1 MKRINKFVIL
11 WLILASIFLVYF
23 SPKTIAST
31 DLFIDSGACILID
44 ADYGKILYEKNSKQR
59 MYPASTT
66 KVMTAILTAEN
77 CNLQD
82 NVTVS
87 YWSINSVPAGYV
99 MGHITPGQVL
109 TVEQLLNITMV
120 ISANDAAYVLAEY
133 IANLDNPN
141 YLKDSSEEAKV
152 SFENS
157 IAKFSEMMNVK
168 AKELGCLD
176 TNFVNPNGIHNE
188 NHYSTAYDLSLIG
201 KYAYS
206 NSIIRNIASKSV
218 YNLPENSVNNYT
230 KYTTTNNLLKSNSKY
245 YYEYANGFKTGYT
258 DSAGHCII
266 ATAKKDDMNLI
277 VVILNG
283 TYLEDGTPTRENDCI
298 KLFNY
303 GFENYT
309 STKLIEGGD
318 VARTIDVVN
327 ATSESKTLDL
337 VCTNTLDCIVE
348 TDEVIDATP
357 VINLNNVLAPISKGE
372 VVGTITY
379 TIDDIKYSSD
389 LIASHDVYTSSVM
402 NSILLLGIIF
412 IILLLLVIL
421 TSKPKRKK

>member
-1 MKRINKFVIL
+1 
-11 WLILASIFLVYF
+11 
-23 SPKTIAST
+23 
-31 DLFIDSGACILID
+31 
-44 ADYGKILYEKNSKQR
+44 
-59 MYPASTT
+59 
-66 KVMTAILTAEN
+66 
-77 CNLQD
+77 
-82 NVTVS
+82 
-87 YWSINSVPAGYV
+87 
-99 MGHITPGQVL
+99 
-109 TVEQLLNITMV
+109 
-120 ISANDAAYVLAEY
+120 
-133 IANLDNPN
+133 
-141 YLKDSSEEAKV
+141 
-152 SFENS
+152 
-157 IAKFSEMMNVK
+157 
-168 AKELGCLD
+168 
-176 TNFVNPNGIHNE
+176 
-188 NHYSTAYDLSLIG
+188 
-201 KYAYS
+201 
-206 NSIIRNIASKSV
+206 
-218 YNLPENSVNNYT
+218 
-230 KYTTTNNLLKSNSKY
+230 
-245 YYEYANGFKTGYT
+245 
-258 DSAGHCII
+258 
-266 ATAKKDDMNLI
+266 MNLI

-298 KLFNY
+298 KLFSY

>member
-11 WLILASIFLVYF
+11 WLILASIFLIYF

-31 DLFIDSGACILID
+31 DLSIDSGACILLD

-87 YWSINSVPAGYV
+87 YWSISSVPAGYV

-157 IAKFSEMMNVK
+157 IAKFSEMMNAK

-206 NSIIRNIASKSV
+206 NSIIKNIASKSV
-218 YNLPENSVNNYT
+218 YSLPEKSVNNYT
-230 KYTTTNNLLKSNSKY
+230 KHTTTNNL
-245 YYEYANGFKTGYT
+245 
-258 DSAGHCII
+258 
-266 ATAKKDDMNLI
+266 
-277 VVILNG
+277 
-283 TYLEDGTPTRENDCI
+283 
-298 KLFNY
+298 
-303 GFENYT
+303 
-309 STKLIEGGD
+309 
-318 VARTIDVVN
+318 
-327 ATSESKTLDL
+327 
-337 VCTNTLDCIVE
+337 
-348 TDEVIDATP
+348 
-357 VINLNNVLAPISKGE
+357 
-372 VVGTITY
+372 
-379 TIDDIKYSSD
+379 
-389 LIASHDVYTSSVM
+389 
-402 NSILLLGIIF
+402 
-412 IILLLLVIL
+412 
-421 TSKPKRKK
+421 